1 MPKPLPPS
9 TPDALNPP
17 AKDYTFFENALD
29 HPFQPNDTAMNL
41 RNAWWLMDAALLS
54 YSSPAE
60 VEKAFSKAGLGAT
73 VKPFSGLKTTQAYVA
88 SSRDSIVLAFRGTQ
102 VDDFLSSVIDWSVD
116 ALVVPVFD
124 ARHNLVHAGFLAA
137 VNEVW
142 SEIVAHITALQA
154 AQARP
159 LWITGHSLGAAL
171 ATLAANLCSDQPNH
185 LGLKG
190 LYTYGSPRVGDQAF
204 GRRIP
209 CKVRRFRNNSDIVT
223 HVPIGIVFRHVGE
236 LQFIDAAGHAHL
248 NLGGTDK
255 LFLEMTTLHLSP
267 NEAHT
272 MSRMMH
278 MSGGDAPLPGFIA
291 DHAPINYAIR
301 TWNCYEAALQIT

>member
-1 MPKPLPPS
+1 MQKKLPPT

-17 AKDYTFFENALD
+17 VKNYTFFENTVD
-29 HPFQPNDTAMNL
+29 HPFQPNETVVNL
-41 RNAWWLMDAALLS
+41 RNAWWLMDAAALS
-54 YSSPAE
+54 YSSPAD
-60 VEKAFSKAGLGAT
+60 VEKAFTAAGLGAT
-73 VKPFSGLKTTQAYVA
+73 VKTFSGKTSTQAYVA
-88 SSRDSIVLAFRGTQ
+88 SSRDWIVLAFRGTQ
-102 VDDFLSSVIDWSVD
+102 VDDFLSSVVDWSVD
-116 ALVVPVFD
+116 ALVFPVLD
-124 ARHNLVHAGFLAA
+124 SHLNLVHAGFLAA
-137 VNEVW
+137 VKEVW
-142 SEIVAHITALQA
+142 NDIVSHVTALQA

-171 ATLAANLCSDQPNH
+171 ATLAANLCVDQPNQ

-190 LYTYGSPRVGDQAF
+190 LYTYGSPRVGDLAF

-209 CKVRRFRNNSDIVT
+209 CKVQRFRNSSDIVT

-255 LFLEMTTLHLSP
+255 LFLEATTLHLSP
-267 NEAHT
+267 NEGHT

-278 MSGGDAPLPGFIA
+278 MSGGAAPLPSFIA

-301 TWNCYEAALQIT
+301 TWNCYDAALQVT

>member
-1 MPKPLPPS
+1 MQKKLPPT

-17 AKDYTFFENALD
+17 AKTYTFFENAVD
-29 HPFQPNDTAMNL
+29 HPFQPNETDVNL

-54 YSSPAE
+54 YSSPAD
-60 VEKAFSKAGLGAT
+60 VDKAFSNAGLGAT
-73 VKPFSGLKTTQAYVA
+73 VKTFSGKTSTQAYVA
-88 SSRDSIVLAFRGTQ
+88 SSRDWIVLAFRGTQ

-116 ALVVPVFD
+116 ALIVPVLD
-124 ARHNLVHAGFLAA
+124 SHSNLVHGGFLAA
-137 VNEVW
+137 VKEVW
-142 SEIVAHITALQA
+142 NDVVTHITGLQA

-171 ATLAANLCSDQPNH
+171 ATLAANLCTDQPNQ

-190 LYTYGSPRVGDQAF
+190 LYTYGSPRVGDLAF

-209 CKVRRFRNNSDIVT
+209 CKVRRFRNSSDIVT

-236 LQFIDAAGHAHL
+236 LQFIDAAGHPHL
-248 NLGGTDK
+248 NLGDRDK
-255 LFLEMTTLHLSP
+255 LFLEVTTLHLSP
-267 NEAHT
+267 SEAHT

-278 MSGGDAPLPGFIA
+278 MSAGGAPLPGFIA

-301 TWNCYEAALQIT
+301 AWNCYDAALQVT